1 MPQGPLPPDD
11 DDATLPAQDP
21 ADSAAPPS
29 LFSQTR
35 ASRIRRA
42 TSRQPGA
49 APGATPGA
57 SNAPGSASAPTTRVS
72 PPNLNP
78 TLPIGQTTLRRQ
90 PTGPHTYAHLLG
102 GLCYLGTPIIP
113 VIILFRPA
121 SHGFARFHAL
131 QALALFVA
139 AATLAL
145 CLSLFTPT
153 NIVLGIL
160 FTLLVIA
167 VVVLALLW
175 MAAAIAAFEGFAV
188 GLPLLDR
195 LVTRSR
201 DLEEDQN
208 TRAVGQRARLELAIA
223 AGVSV
228 TLLILTFALPVVGWF
243 GALGPKNLK
252 PLGLPNGLPVW
263 MLVSSLLE
271 SLIVAAI
278 GLIVLAVFLV
288 GLRKGKFFPAIASG
302 VAVVGTA
309 LTSAGTGLLI
319 ADTLQRA
326 LYSQL
331 TQQFGSLVNGLTLPR
346 PKASTA
352 AFAQMVIDGRGA
364 LTTIAQAQHALLLP
378 GAILLLL
385 GLAILLFLLSQ
396 IYYKK

>member
-42 TSRQPGA
+42 TTRQPG
-49 APGATPGA
+49 TPPA
-57 SNAPGSASAPTTRVS
+57 SASAPTTRVS
-72 PPNLNP
+72 APPLNP

-90 PTGPHTYAHLLG
+90 PMGPHTYAHLLG
-102 GLCYLGTPIIP
+102 GLCYLGAPIIP
-113 VIILFRPA
+113 AIVLFRPA

-131 QALALFVA
+131 QALALFVV
-139 AATLAL
+139 AATLGL

-153 NIVLGIL
+153 NVVLGIL

-175 MAAAIAAFEGFAV
+175 MAAAIAAFEGVAI

-195 LVTRSR
+195 LITRSH

-208 TRAVGQRARLELAIA
+208 TRSVGQRARLELAIA

-228 TLLILTFALPVVGWF
+228 VLLILTFALPVVGWF
-243 GALGPKNLK
+243 GALSAKNLT
-252 PLGLPNGLPVW
+252 PLGLPKGLPAW
-263 MLVSSLLE
+263 MLVSALLE

-278 GLIVLAVFLV
+278 SLIVLAVFLV
-288 GLRKGKFFPAIASG
+288 GLRKGKFFPSVASG
-302 VAVVGTA
+302 VAIVGTA
-309 LTSAGTGLLI
+309 LMAAGAGLLI

-326 LYSQL
+326 VFSQL
-331 TQQFGSLVNGLTLPR
+331 TQQFDSMVNSAALPK

-352 AFAQMVIDGRGA
+352 EFAKMVIDGRNA
-364 LTTIAQAQHALLLP
+364 LTTIANAQHALLLP
-378 GAILLLL
+378 GAILVLL
-385 GLAILLFLLSQ
+385 GIAILLFLLSQ